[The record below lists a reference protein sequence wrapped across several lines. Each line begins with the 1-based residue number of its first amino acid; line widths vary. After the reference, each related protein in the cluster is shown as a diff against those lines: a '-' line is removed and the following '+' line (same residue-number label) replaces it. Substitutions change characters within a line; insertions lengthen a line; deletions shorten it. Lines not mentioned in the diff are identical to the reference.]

1 MKKNKTPAEAKQL
14 RPKEAKF
21 VEYYCTDPE
30 HNGTKAYLAAYPKA
44 SLTTARTNSSIL
56 RKKPHIAQAIDKKI
70 KEEQETFENEHKES
84 LKELLDLLCN
94 TSIKDFYD
102 DKGEAIPLSELG
114 KKAQLINKVIH
125 KAIGTGENAKIII
138 EYEFI
143 PKEKIIDMLMKR
155 YGLYK
160 AEEKKIELTLP
171 VIEVA
176 QKKSL
181 EDWGKEEK

>member
-1 MKKNKTPAEAKQL
+1 MSNQRETLVAINDASAMGIAATNQVYHDVVANLSDKYSE
-14 RPKEAKF
+14 
-21 VEYYCTDPE
+21 
-30 HNGTKAYLAAYPKA
+30 LARDISGVNAGV
-44 SLTTARTNSSIL
+44 
-56 RKKPHIAQAIDKKI
+56 AQAIDKKL

-94 TSIKDFYD
+94 TSNKDFYD

-160 AEEKKIELTLP
+160 AE
-171 VIEVA
+171 
-176 QKKSL
+176 
-181 EDWGKEEK
+181 